1 MSDDFEDDLW
11 VLFEAESLEHC
22 TNCEDHLFGDDE
34 ETTPGERLNTLFRAF
49 HSLKSLA
56 SSMGMQNMVELAHAC
71 EDILGAARNG
81 HISITSDIKSGLIE
95 ATDLMRQLVVTTVAQ
110 RKPAMIDGVISC
122 LENLKMIA
130 AGSETIAEPDSL
142 VSMNS
147 AVPAN
152 NTQDE
157 TADGSDASS
166 GQSGGAQASSDR
178 FVRVASDSLDN
189 LFRLSGTLVAKAA
202 VLAKITHN
210 AAGVTAGLPADQSQ
224 QLIEIRNQLE
234 KVSRDIDFLNTA
246 VADLRLVPL
255 DDLARRL
262 RRTAFDTARKVN
274 KDIELAVDGEEM
286 RADRA
291 IVRTLT
297 DPLLHMVRNA
307 VDHGLEAPAGR
318 GDKPQAGKVQV
329 SFSRSGS
336 SLKILIKDDGR
347 GLDVERIRQIAIERR
362 RLTASEAN
370 EMSDSQMQR
379 LIFEPGFS
387 TASQLDATS
396 GRGVGMDVVFRN
408 ISLIGGEIEI
418 ASDVG
423 KGTAFSITVPGATS
437 TEACVVLSALTP
449 IYAIPSR
456 VVVWIKS
463 AGELETEQRRGIEYV
478 HHENHQI
485 PIQQVHMLT
494 GSQQNTTSLT
504 DVKIILLHVLG
515 FYFALKYQG
524 GVEFADLVFEEPD
537 LFISKLP
544 MVSGTTITDASNVI
558 FRLDVEK
565 LDQMMHDRS

>member
-130 AGSETIAEPDSL
+130 AGSETAAEPDSL
-142 VSMNS
+142 VSTNS

-152 NTQDE
+152 KTQDE
-157 TADGSDASS
+157 AADGSDASS

-210 AAGVTAGLPADQSQ
+210 AADVTAGLPADQSQ

-246 VADLRLVPL
+246 VADLL
-255 DDLARRL
+255 
-262 RRTAFDTARKVN
+262 
-274 KDIELAVDGEEM
+274 
-286 RADRA
+286 
-291 IVRTLT
+291 
-297 DPLLHMVRNA
+297 
-307 VDHGLEAPAGR
+307 
-318 GDKPQAGKVQV
+318 
-329 SFSRSGS
+329 
-336 SLKILIKDDGR
+336 
-347 GLDVERIRQIAIERR
+347 
-362 RLTASEAN
+362 
-370 EMSDSQMQR
+370 
-379 LIFEPGFS
+379 
-387 TASQLDATS
+387 
-396 GRGVGMDVVFRN
+396 
-408 ISLIGGEIEI
+408 SLIHI
-418 ASDVG
+418 
-423 KGTAFSITVPGATS
+423 
-437 TEACVVLSALTP
+437 
-449 IYAIPSR
+449 
-456 VVVWIKS
+456 
-463 AGELETEQRRGIEYV
+463 
-478 HHENHQI
+478 
-485 PIQQVHMLT
+485 
-494 GSQQNTTSLT
+494 
-504 DVKIILLHVLG
+504 
-515 FYFALKYQG
+515 
-524 GVEFADLVFEEPD
+524 
-537 LFISKLP
+537 
-544 MVSGTTITDASNVI
+544 
-558 FRLDVEK
+558 
-565 LDQMMHDRS
+565 

>member
-11 VLFEAESLEHC
+11 VLFEAESLEHF

-81 HISITSDIKSGLIE
+81 HISITSDIKSCLVE

-130 AGSETIAEPDSL
+130 AGSETAAEPDSL
-142 VSMNS
+142 VSTNS

-152 NTQDE
+152 
-157 TADGSDASS
+157 
-166 GQSGGAQASSDR
+166 
-178 FVRVASDSLDN
+178 SLDN

-210 AAGVTAGLPADQSQ
+210 AAGVTAGLPADQSR

-437 TEACVVLSALTP
+437 TEGCVVLSALTP

-478 HHENHQI
+478 PHENHQI

-524 GVEFADLVFEEPD
+524 GVEFTDLVFEEPD

-544 MVSGTTITDASNVI
+544 MVSGTTTTDASNVI